1 MRGRPGRD
9 GEMLVVLHA
18 RHEGPGL
25 LSPALEACG
34 LSIRLVH
41 TFAGEAV
48 PRSAGD
54 AAGVVI
60 MGGPMGVYESERHA
74 HLLDEIALA
83 ADALRR
89 GLPILGICLGAQIL
103 AAAAGARV
111 YAGAAKEIGW
121 FPVTLSASGRLDPLL
136 GVFPQETVFFHW
148 HGDTFDLP
156 AGAVLLA
163 SSGLYPH
170 QAFRLGASAWGVQFH
185 PEVTP
190 EMVDRFVDA
199 GAPESIDFG
208 GAEGGARMRAEAR
221 RHAPPL
227 AGRIGAMVR
236 GFCGAARP
244 GAT

>member
-1 MRGRPGRD
+1 
-9 GEMLVVLHA
+9 MLVVQHA
-18 RHEGPGL
+18 EHEGLGL

-34 LSIRLVH
+34 LSIRLVR

-48 PRSAGD
+48 PRSAGG

-60 MGGPMGVYESERHA
+60 MGGPMGVHESERHA
-74 HLLDEIALA
+74 HLRDEIALA

-89 GLPILGICLGAQIL
+89 GLPMLGICLGSQVL

-121 FPVTLSASGRLDPLL
+121 FPVTLTEAGRADPVL

-156 AGAVLLA
+156 ADAVLLA
-163 SSGLYPH
+163 STGLYPH
-170 QAFRLGASAWGVQFH
+170 QAFRLGARAWGVQFH
-185 PEVTP
+185 PEITP

-199 GAPESIDFG
+199 GAGESIDFG

-227 AGRIGAMVR
+227 VERVAAMGRAFAGSAGVA
-236 GFCGAARP
+236 P
-244 GAT
+244 P